1 MVTPGLYRHYKGAHY
16 RVLFLAKN
24 STNGADE
31 DRNEVVYV
39 SLSEPGRISVRS
51 EEEFEST
58 VQPRENP
65 EGLVEDRTLR
75 FTRIGN

>member
-1 MVTPGLYRHYKGAHY
+1 MISPGLYRHYKGPHY
-16 RVLFLAKN
+16 RVLFIAKN

-51 EEEFEST
+51 EIEFGERVGSDGT
-58 VQPRENP
+58 DNIY
-65 EGLVEDRTLR
+65 R
-75 FTRIGN
+75 FTRIGD